1 MLMVT
6 SPWDLCLPQR
16 PRGLVPKFLG
26 PGRQFRG
33 GWFQR
38 RKISISESEFQQI
51 FQGCGC
57 NNICHTILFFSSLTT
72 DMNPATKRPRVP
84 AGQPGKVYNAPGV
97 SVYYFFLAFGWL
109 LIPFRHPVYDSHE
122 GRKPMANV
130 GVHSDIGIIIRGRFI
145 LKQNSV
151 LVCDSVARIV
161 FFFHMQ
167 TWWCCWV
174 STAGC
179 YFCIPWLPC
188 FLFSGGLFR
197 EQGKWS

>member
-38 RKISISESEFQQI
+38 RKISISEFEFQQI

-97 SVYYFFLAFGWL
+97 SVYYFFLAFRWL
-109 LIPFRHPVYDSHE
+109 LIPFRSPS
-122 GRKPMANV
+122 
-130 GVHSDIGIIIRGRFI
+130 
-145 LKQNSV
+145 L
-151 LVCDSVARIV
+151 
-161 FFFHMQ
+161 
-167 TWWCCWV
+167 
-174 STAGC
+174 
-179 YFCIPWLPC
+179 WLPW
-188 FLFSGGLFR
+188 
-197 EQGKWS
+197 GKVTNGKCGSSFGYRYCYQRTVHLETKILY